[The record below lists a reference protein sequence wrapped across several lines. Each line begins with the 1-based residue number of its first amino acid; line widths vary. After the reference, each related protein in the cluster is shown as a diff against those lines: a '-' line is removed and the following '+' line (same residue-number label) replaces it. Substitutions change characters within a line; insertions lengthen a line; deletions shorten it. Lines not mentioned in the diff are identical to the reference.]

1 MNFQHLI
8 AIAALI
14 FVAVILFLTLKS
26 SKKEQMN
33 FQTQDDRFSPD
44 IGESTPKKTKHTTSS
59 NPTRRNRHDNGHDP
73 LTNAVI
79 LDEMTSTRS
88 YGDSDYGSS
97 SSHSDSS
104 SSGSSISSGG
114 GFSGGGDSGGG
125 GF

>member
-1 MNFQHLI
+1 MNFQHII

-14 FVAVILFLTLKS
+14 FVAVILFLTLKT
-26 SKKEQMN
+26 SKKEQID
-33 FQTQDDRFSPD
+33 FKTQDDRFSPD
-44 IGESTPKKTKHTTSS
+44 FGDSTSKKTKHKASS
-59 NPTRRNRHDNGHDP
+59 SSSRRNRNDNGHDP
-73 LTNAVI
+73 LTSAVI

-88 YGDSDYGSS
+88 YGDSDHGSS